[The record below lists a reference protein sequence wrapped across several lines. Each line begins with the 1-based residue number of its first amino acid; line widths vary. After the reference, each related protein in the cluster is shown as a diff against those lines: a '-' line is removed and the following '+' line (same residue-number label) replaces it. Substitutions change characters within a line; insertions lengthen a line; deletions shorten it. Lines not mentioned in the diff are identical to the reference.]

1 MSDRQKKYRFALV
14 SHAIEVVNLVRQHSD
29 PATEELYTTIVGL
42 EDAVATAEV
51 LIRDGYDVI
60 LGHGGTGGMI
70 ARSIGQPVVNIP
82 ISMLDVITAL
92 LEARQ
97 QGRKIAV
104 TSFAAGREGFN
115 TVRDVLGM
123 DVQQIVFNNQAELER
138 GVEKAIQRGV
148 DTIVGG
154 GVSRKIA
161 ARLKAEAVI
170 IKPGGQTVKEALAQ
184 ARALAGVRRR
194 EIEHHERLRTIFEI
208 MDDGMLCV
216 DAACNLKIFN
226 ATAETLLG
234 KALKPHLGRSVSEVA
249 DTLGLHEVLA
259 TGTKRSDAIIRIQN
273 REVVVTCLPILV
285 DGRVNGAVGL
295 LKEGRAIQN
304 IDRKLRERVHRQGF
318 VARYTMAD
326 IVAASSPMQNLITR
340 AAEFARTEAAILISG
355 ETGTGKEVL
364 THALHNASRRRQ
376 APFVAINCAALPEN
390 LLESELFGYE
400 EGAFTGAK
408 KGGKIGL
415 FELANHGTIFL
426 DEIGDI
432 SSSLQ
437 VRLLRVLENKEV
449 MRVGGDRIV
458 PVDVRV
464 ISSTHKEL
472 QAEVRAGN
480 FRRDLY
486 YRLAVLR
493 LNLPP
498 LRERMQDIPQL
509 LAPLLK
515 RYRKPASGLTPAMR
529 ERIQSYPWAGNIR
542 ELNALMESYLIL
554 LGPRPSDERLFDELC
569 EEYAGA
575 DRAAARPPQTGRRR
589 KPLSADPE
597 TQTPEPTRS
606 LAAHL
611 EDHKRQIIRR
621 TLRECAHNKTLTAR
635 RLGISTNTLW
645 RALKKAN
652 ARSPDH

>member
-1 MSDRQKKYRFALV
+1 MSGRRRKYRFALV

-29 PATEELYTTIVGL
+29 PATEALYTTIVAL
-42 EDAVATAEV
+42 EDAVATAEA

-82 ISMLDVITAL
+82 ITMLDVITAL

-104 TSFAAGREGFN
+104 TSFAAGREGFD

-138 GVEKAIQRGV
+138 GVEKAIQCGV

-161 ARLKAEAVI
+161 ARLQAEAVI
-170 IKPGGQTVKEALAQ
+170 IMPGGQTVKEALAQ

-216 DAACNLKIFN
+216 DASCNLKIFN

-234 KALKPHLGRSVSEVA
+234 KALGPHLGRSVTEVA
-249 DTLGLHEVLA
+249 DTLGLQEVLA

-273 REVVVTCLPILV
+273 REVVTTCLPILV

-304 IDRKLRERVHRQGF
+304 IDRKLRERIHRQGF
-318 VARYTMAD
+318 VAHYTMAD
-326 IVAASSPMQNLITR
+326 IVAVSSPMQNLITR
-340 AAEFARTEAAILISG
+340 AAEFARTEAAILVSG

-464 ISSTHKEL
+464 ISSTHKDL
-472 QAEVRAGN
+472 QVEVRAGN

-515 RYRKPASGLTPAMR
+515 RYRKPASCLTPAMR

-554 LGPRPSDERLFDELC
+554 LGPRPIDERLFDELC
-569 EEYAGA
+569 EEYAGT
-575 DRAAARPPQTGRRR
+575 DRPRDRSQPKEHRKRTAAAAPGNERPV
-589 KPLSADPE
+589 
-597 TQTPEPTRS
+597 EPRS
-606 LAAHL
+606 LTAHL
-611 EDHKRQIIRR
+611 EDHKRHIIRR
-621 TLRECAHNKTLTAR
+621 TLRECGHNKTLTAR

-652 ARSPDH
+652 VRAPDQ